1 MMMNRQITLTLLT
14 ILCLGLLS
22 AGSNRFDARHS
33 LVPAVNA
40 QSVNEQ
46 DERSSGLGR
55 FRTRVCTNGFAE
67 GRYGYTFNGTVL
79 TPAGVA
85 TTTAVGVL
93 TVKAD
98 GTLIF
103 ADTQSLNG
111 QISRRNFT
119 GTYQLNPD
127 CTGTAQFSTGL
138 SGDFVL
144 TDDGREI
151 RVIITTPGTIISGQ
165 GKKM

>member
-1 MMMNRQITLTLLT
+1 MMTRRQLTLTLMT
-14 ILCLGLLS
+14 ILLLGLLS
-22 AGSNRFDARHS
+22 AGVSRFDAWHN
-33 LVPAVNA
+33 LVPAVKA
-40 QSVNEQ
+40 QSV
-46 DERSSGLGR
+46 DEPLERNSIFDR
-55 FRTRVCTNGFAE
+55 VRTRVCTNGFAE
-67 GRYGYTFNGTVL
+67 GRYGYTFNGMVL
-79 TPAGVA
+79 TSAGVA

-138 SGDFVL
+138 TGDFVL

>member
-1 MMMNRQITLTLLT
+1 MTKRQITLTLLT
-14 ILCLGLLS
+14 ILCIGLLS
-22 AGSNRFDARHS
+22 AGISRFDHRHS
-33 LVPAVNA
+33 LVPAVKA
-40 QSVNEQ
+40 QSFNEQ
-46 DERSSGLGR
+46 AEHSSGFER

-67 GRYGYTFNGTVL
+67 GRYGYTFNGSVVN
-79 TPAGVA
+79 AG

-103 ADTQSLNG
+103 ADTQSFNG
-111 QISRRNFT
+111 QITRRNFT